1 MSLHQVSIDPVWAPV
16 IAALGASLLTILGT
30 VGIERLRQR
39 RAGRDAQRREKDAAY
54 QEVLSRSLAFA
65 NRSRALGDM
74 MRIRSGIAE
83 GLGVT
88 LGQRRPADAFEIYEW
103 MDKDFGPLLSA
114 WSREA
119 VGTVG
124 QTLIDLLAEAVT
136 ESQAILVVPDAEP

>member
-103 MDKDFGPLLSA
+103 MDKDFGHCSA
-114 WSREA
+114 PGR
-119 VGTVG
+119 VR
-124 QTLIDLLAEAVT
+124 
-136 ESQAILVVPDAEP
+136 P